1 MGLLHTPVALPQ
13 EDAPGEVDRHI
24 ARCRRLEEP
33 AEVMVA
39 ISPRTARS
47 SGTAWLHRW
56 RTDWCRSAAGALR
69 LTDSIEIQPG
79 RAELRAVLD
88 GASLDRASVERRLV
102 ATLDARQTGS
112 RLDRRGGPSEVA
124 FGWAR
129 FPDDGFT
136 FEVLAQRAHE
146 HAVTT
151 HPYTL
156 GARRVA
162 GSGEHSLSTR
172 IDARERA

>member
-1 MGLLHTPVALPQ
+1 
-13 EDAPGEVDRHI
+13 
-24 ARCRRLEEP
+24 
-33 AEVMVA
+33 MVA
-39 ISPRTARS
+39 ISPRTALSPR
-47 SGTAWLHRW
+47 TAWSPRTDWLHRW

-69 LTDSIEIQPG
+69 LTDSVEIQPG

-88 GASLDRASVERRLV
+88 GASLDRVSVERRLV
-102 ATLDARQTGS
+102 ETLDARQAGS

-146 HAVTT
+146 RAVET

-156 GARRVA
+156 GGLRVA
-162 GSGEHSLSTR
+162 AAGEHDSLRPASAVRVHASTLGG
-172 IDARERA
+172 EHE